1 MNRPLENVIRRLEH
15 RQRRVVLLLR
25 MKDIDVVIWVECT
38 RTRAVVDCINPISGT
53 PAISGI
59 FIPYE

>member
-1 MNRPLENVIRRLEH
+1 MRRLVGGVIGILEH
-15 RQRRVVLLLR
+15 TQRKVVLLLR
-25 MKDIDVVIWVECT
+25 MKDIDVIIWVECT